1 MAWRVLIVDDSVT
14 TRRVVRRALELA
26 RLPIGEIIDAPN
38 GEEALALLR
47 ARPFDLVMTDI
58 HMPKLTGVELITC
71 MRADPRL
78 RSLPVIVLTSEGG
91 LGRVRT
97 LNQLNVQGYIRK
109 PFPPERVRDMFLDV
123 MGDGEH
129 ETEQGIA

>member
-26 RLPIGEIIDAPN
+26 RLPISEIVEASN
-38 GEEALALLR
+38 GEEALAILR
-47 ARPFDLVMTDI
+47 ARPLDLVMTDI
-58 HMPKLTGVELITC
+58 HMPKLTGVELIAC

-78 RSLPVIVLTSEGG
+78 QSMPVIVITSEGG
-91 LGRVRT
+91 LGRVRM
-97 LNQLNVQGYIRK
+97 LNRLKVQGYIRK

-129 ETEQGIA
+129 ESEQGIA

>member
-14 TRRVVRRALELA
+14 TRRVVRRALDLA
-26 RLPIGEIIDAPN
+26 QLPISEIVEATN
-38 GEEALALLR
+38 GEEALTRLR
-47 ARPFDLVMTDI
+47 VEPFDLVMTDI
-58 HMPKLTGVELITC
+58 HMPKMNGVELIAC

-91 LGRVRT
+91 LGRVRV
-97 LNQLNVQGYIRK
+97 LNRLKVQGYIRK

-123 MGDGEH
+123 MGGSEH
-129 ETEQGIA
+129 ESEQGIA